1 MVQKGSEPVNYK
13 LLQQRK
19 DKIMEERIN
28 ILVQVTELHKSECM
42 SCVKRN
48 GDISTCRDCPV
59 YSQFQEHG
67 ERLMISLAELRGLRG
82 RMKLSKDLGGVTMSK
97 VLTVEGYND
106 LKAQGLSD
114 KEVREMYGMDN
125 NQLYKFKKENGLVT
139 PRPRRAKEENNTE
152 APKNDKAEAV
162 AELKESPMAQDSI
175 QQEFEEIKAM
185 IKQLQ
190 DENAILKE
198 ENEKL
203 HNELWTDRINRIF
216 LMQMEFDAMVIE
228 KHGLDME
235 QYKDEQLLALI
246 VEIAETAN
254 EEQSFKYWKLQKE
267 VDREKLLEELV
278 DILHM
283 TASVGLHN
291 GFNEDIVIE
300 VDKLG
305 PVTVQFLAIIKNAIE
320 LIEYKN
326 DELKKFN
333 FNKLM
338 NLFVGLSQMLGF
350 TWQEIE
356 AAYLKKHAENVE
368 RQKNGY

>member
-48 GDISTCRDCPV
+48 GGISTCRDCPV

-162 AELKESPMAQDSI
+162 AELKESPMTQDSI
-175 QQEFEEIKAM
+175 RQEFEEIKAM

-190 DENAILKE
+190 DEKATLQE
-198 ENEKL
+198 ENQQL

-216 LMQMEFDAMVIE
+216 RKQMEFDAMVIE
-228 KHGLDME
+228 NHGLDME
-235 QYKDEQLLALI
+235 QLKDEQLLALI

-254 EEQSFKYWKLQKE
+254 EEQSFKYWKIQKE
-267 VDREKLLEELV
+267 VNREKLLEEMA

-283 TASVGLHN
+283 TASVGLHR
-291 GFNEDIVIE
+291 GFKNITVE
-300 VDKLG
+300 VEKWDT
-305 PVTVQFLAIIKNAIE
+305 VTNQILNMISNVLAIADYKTPGSKEEEFNRVIN
-320 LIEYKN
+320 LI
-326 DELKKFN
+326 
-333 FNKLM
+333 
-338 NLFVGLSQMLGF
+338 VGLMQMLGF

-356 AAYLKKHAENVE
+356 EAYLKKHAENVN
-368 RQKNGY
+368 RQNNGY